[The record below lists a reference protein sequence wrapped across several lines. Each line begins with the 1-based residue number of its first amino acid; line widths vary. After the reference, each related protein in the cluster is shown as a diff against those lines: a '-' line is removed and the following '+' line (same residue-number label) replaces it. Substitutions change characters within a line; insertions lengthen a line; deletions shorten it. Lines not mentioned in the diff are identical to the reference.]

1 VVIGSVA
8 LLITTPDQGQQD
20 HEVKSEIE
28 FVAIAQ

>member
-1 VVIGSVA
+1 VVIGNVVM
-8 LLITTPDQGQQD
+8 LITTPGQGQQD